1 MEAIFVSAYL
11 SNAVVWMN
19 LSTVYGI
26 VVSFILLTQMNSAS
40 NIELKKRCVGFV
52 TVIAVLVCLTKIG
65 FGIVLNQQGMIK
77 NNWYQSFGLIF
88 ESPRQVSLLQSVR
101 SEFYFITI
109 SFFYFVYLLKYQS
122 DKIRIK
128 RVVTRIV
135 QISRTRAYHND

>member
-1 MEAIFVSAYL
+1 MSAYL

-52 TVIAVLVCLTKIG
+52 AVIAVLVCLTKIG
-65 FGIVLNQQGMIK
+65 FGIVLNQKGLIK

-88 ESPRQVSLLQSVR
+88 ESPRQVSLL
-101 SEFYFITI
+101 
-109 SFFYFVYLLKYQS
+109 
-122 DKIRIK
+122 
-128 RVVTRIV
+128 
-135 QISRTRAYHND
+135 

>member
-26 VVSFILLTQMNSAS
+26 VVSFILLTQMNSAC

-65 FGIVLNQQGMIK
+65 FGIVLNQKGLIK

-88 ESPRQVSLLQSVR
+88 ESPRQVSLL
-101 SEFYFITI
+101 
-109 SFFYFVYLLKYQS
+109 
-122 DKIRIK
+122 
-128 RVVTRIV
+128 
-135 QISRTRAYHND
+135 